1 MPPAI
6 RIPME
11 TTLFKEQ
18 IGTVLN
24 SKEAFYN
31 QDNSEI
37 SNMFSFCLVFP
48 HSTFRGQTGWCTSN
62 PAFNRNMQV
71 PLIRCSRMIT
81 SKEFLY
87 IQYVVLNRWK
97 ELKPYITVC
106 LQNSHWGEKKTSKT
120 QTPQLT
126 QFRILNEACMKQTQC
141 WRMFS
146 KSEEK

>member
-1 MPPAI
+1 MAKCPQLYVFPW
-6 RIPME
+6 RLPCS
-11 TTLFKEQ
+11 KEQ

-106 LQNSHWGEKKTSKT
+106 LQNSHWGEKNLKNSNSTINPIQNFKWGMY
-120 QTPQLT
+120 
-126 QFRILNEACMKQTQC
+126 EAN
-141 WRMFS
+141 S
-146 KSEEK
+146 VLEDVL